1 MSISVIGASS
11 RMPGRSRS
19 SDLQHS
25 SSQEKCR
32 ECMQREKST
41 SIEIVGEPLLEK
53 QNEMSIAYLHKKV
66 EKELKEKQRKIALL
80 RQGITPLSPISKPRK
95 HVCSESKCE
104 NTVEESSEKRSFWSS
119 LSRSHQLIFLCISS
133 VIVMSIVILIILFVF
148 VLK

>member
-25 SSQEKCR
+25 NSHEKCK

-53 QNEMSIAYLHKKV
+53 ENTMSIAYLHKKA
-66 EKELKEKQRKIALL
+66 EKELKEKQRKIDVI
-80 RQGITPLSPISKPRK
+80 RHGITPLSPINKPRK
-95 HVCSESKCE
+95 HVCSESKH
-104 NTVEESSEKRSFWSS
+104 VEESSNKCSFWNS
-119 LSRSHQLIFLCISS
+119 LSRPHQLIFLCISS
-133 VIVMSIVILIILFVF
+133 VIVISIVIIIILFIFVF
-148 VLK
+148 K